1 MSNGIITERD
11 PNNYVVS
18 VAGEIYGASVYT
30 LAFGRFGVSI
40 HHDRDQ
46 DNQRRANRAARYV
59 FERIMPGAT
68 FRVVRV
74 YRRTDLPGAMRFEVR
89 DVIPAGDERVTHV
102 RRTFAR
108 MAPGQHGNGARA
120 HAVNVHVASDGN
132 VSVYCPCA
140 ECERVSRVVANA
152 LTHDDTSIRRAIRTA
167 RLDHS
172 FAYTSRIATDRDV

>member
-1 MSNGIITERD
+1 MNSGIITERD
-11 PNNYVVS
+11 PKNYVVR
-18 VAGEIYGASVYT
+18 VAGEIYGAGVY
-30 LAFGRFGVSI
+30 AIVGGRFGVSI

-59 FERIMPGAT
+59 FARIMPGAT

-89 DVIPAGDERVTHV
+89 DVIPAGNERVTHV

-108 MAPGQHGNGARA
+108 MAPEHGNGARA
-120 HAVNVHVASDGN
+120 HAVNVHVASNGD
-132 VSVYCPCA
+132 VSAYCPCV
-140 ECERVSRVVANA
+140 ECDHASRVVANA

-172 FAYTSRIATDRDV
+172 FAYTSRVVTDREI